1 MDETKT
7 SEREQSRHDRRSVL
21 QAAGVAVVSGALFTG
36 SATAQL
42 SDEVPN
48 STTETYE
55 ESFEQAAAAEDVA
68 DEYDFE
74 SPAQP
79 ENPADD
85 FSDDGA
91 TEYDSEEVSQTV
103 TNESVQMSNESV
115 EISDVTSDDET
126 AVTEEVS
133 TEPADTSSS
142 VSDELAAFSELE
154 FDFW

>member
-1 MDETKT
+1 MDDTNT
-7 SEREQSRHDRRSVL
+7 SEREQSRYDRRSVL

-74 SPAQP
+74 SPDQP

-85 FSDDGA
+85 VSDDGA

-103 TNESVQMSNESV
+103 TNESVQTSNESV

-126 AVTEEVS
+126 AVTENVS
-133 TEPADTSSS
+133 TDPADTSSS

>member
-1 MDETKT
+1 MDDTNT
-7 SEREQSRHDRRSVL
+7 SERAQSRYDRRSVL
-21 QAAGVAVVSGALFTG
+21 QATGVAAVSGALFTG

-42 SDEVPN
+42 PDEVSN
-48 STTETYE
+48 STTESYE
-55 ESFEQAAAAEDVA
+55 ESLEQAEAAENVA

-74 SPAQP
+74 LPDEP
-79 ENPADD
+79 DTPADD

-91 TEYDSEEVSQTV
+91 TEYDSTEVSQEV
-103 TNESVQMSNESV
+103 TNESVQTSNESV

-126 AVTEEVS
+126 AVTEDVT

-142 VSDELAAFSELE
+142 VSDELAALSELE